1 MFGSNLISLAIWVT
15 TGKKNRDFTSG
26 MRLFNKKMIKKLSY
40 QMNYGPEPDT
50 LSYLLRCGARVKE
63 VQVEMK
69 EREAGESYL
78 NLRRSVEYMFRMCM
92 SIIFISRFRKKV
104 ELT

>member
-1 MFGSNLISLAIWVT
+1 MGAFAYN
-15 TGKKNRDFTSG
+15 
-26 MRLFNKKMIKKLSY
+26 
-40 QMNYGPEPDT
+40 MNYGPEPDT